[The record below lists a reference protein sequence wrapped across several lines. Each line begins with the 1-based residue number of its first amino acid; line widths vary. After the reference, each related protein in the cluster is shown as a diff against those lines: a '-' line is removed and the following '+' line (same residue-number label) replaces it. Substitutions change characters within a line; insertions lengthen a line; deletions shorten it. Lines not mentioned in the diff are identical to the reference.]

1 MSMRDFEI
9 LGKLGDG
16 AYSTVYRVLRNEDGL
31 TYALKRVKLAS
42 LSQKEKDN
50 ALNEIRILASIRHP
64 NIIAYKEAFL
74 DESTKSLWYSTSHAV

>member
-1 MSMRDFEI
+1 MRDFEI

-74 DESTKSLWYSTSHAV
+74 DESTKPLWYSTSHAV